1 MRARTGKIARL
12 PKDLRDAVNLALR
25 DGATAAA
32 VRAIVEQA
40 KAHGAKNGDGS
51 EIEPP
56 DDQNVTNWR
65 QGGYQDWLD
74 EQQRLEDMRFK
85 NELALEIVK
94 RNEGSKIS
102 EATLLLASS
111 QLYEVLTEF
120 DLGGLKDKLAES
132 PEGYTDVV
140 NALAKLSKGVVDI
153 ERFKEQVRRE
163 ADKILALTSQ
173 ASKSGGLTPED
184 LAEIERAA
192 KMMR

>member
-32 VRAIVEQA
+32 VRKLIEDA
-40 KAHGAKNGDGS
+40 KAHGATNGDGS

-65 QGGYQDWLD
+65 QGGFQDWLN

-120 DLGGLKDKLAES
+120 DLAGLKDKLAEN

-153 ERFKEQVRRE
+153 EKFKENVRARKQAIE
-163 ADKILALTSQ
+163 AELGAAKDK
-173 ASKSGGLTPED
+173 GGIS
-184 LAEIERAA
+184 AETMERIEREL
-192 KMMR
+192 KLL